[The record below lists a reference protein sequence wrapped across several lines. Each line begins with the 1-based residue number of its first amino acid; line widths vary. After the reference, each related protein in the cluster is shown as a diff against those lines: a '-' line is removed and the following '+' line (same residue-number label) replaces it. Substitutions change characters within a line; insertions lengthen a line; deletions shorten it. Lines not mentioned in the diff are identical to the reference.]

1 MKKSTLWIVGLLII
15 ALHAV
20 HAAPLHEAEKL
31 KIKVDPYDKVQ
42 VSGPY
47 EVKLVSGEPGEIT
60 IAGDEDIARHILVT
74 STHGMLT
81 IKTDKEHLTYCRKFS
96 SIKITIPI
104 AVLNGLT
111 LNGSG
116 SIKYS
121 GVLNNNIKIGLN
133 GSGCIS
139 MCVNTTDVTA
149 GITGSGDIKLK
160 GTAKNFSCKI
170 AGSGTINALNLTAAN
185 VEAAVTGSGD
195 VLVMS
200 NKAIKGRIQGSGTIS
215 FSGEPKDR
223 DLKRTGSG
231 EFKVV
236 E

>member
-1 MKKSTLWIVGLLII
+1 MKKSTFWVVGLLII
-15 ALHAV
+15 ALHTL
-20 HAAPLHEAEKL
+20 HATPLHEAEKL
-31 KIKVDPYDKVQ
+31 KINVAAYDKIQ

-47 EVKLVSGEPGEIT
+47 EVKLVSGQPGEIT
-60 IAGDEDIARHILVT
+60 IAGDENVT
-74 STHGMLT
+74 KLISVISEEGTLT
-81 IKTDKEHLTYCRKFS
+81 IKTDTQHLTSSRKFS
-96 SIKITIPI
+96 NIKITIPI
-104 AVLNGLT
+104 TVLNGLT

-139 MCVNTTDVTA
+139 LCLNTTDVAA
-149 GITGSGDIKLK
+149 GLSGSGDIKLK
-160 GTAKNFSCKI
+160 GSAKNFTCKI
-170 AGSGTINALNLTAAN
+170 AGSGSINALSLNAAN

-195 VLVMS
+195 VQVVS
-200 NKAIKGRIQGSGTIS
+200 NKVIKGRITGSGSIS
-215 FSGEPKDR
+215 FSGEPQDR

-231 EFKVV
+231 EFKVI